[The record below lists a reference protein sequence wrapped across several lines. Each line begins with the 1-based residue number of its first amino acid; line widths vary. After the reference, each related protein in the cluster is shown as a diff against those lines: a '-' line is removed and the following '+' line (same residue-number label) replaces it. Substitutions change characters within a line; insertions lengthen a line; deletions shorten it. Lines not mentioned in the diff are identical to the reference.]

1 MAAKVGKLAKVM
13 IGATNVAGMGTW
25 SMTGLS
31 RETLEDSEFGDD
43 VKSFVFGLADG
54 GTVDFNGLYDPTDT
68 TGQLLL
74 KTAVLNG
81 TAYASGTT
89 GLNFYIDA
97 ASYWS
102 ISGTGTLLPTKCDA
116 ISMDKNGLGQISFS
130 CKVSGTMKLT

>member
-1 MAAKVGKLAKVM
+1 MAAKVGKLASVK
-13 IGATNVAGMGTW
+13 IGTAVVAGMGTW
-25 SMTGLS
+25 SMSGIS
-31 RETLEDSEFGDD
+31 RETLEDTEFGDD
-43 VKSFVFGLADG
+43 VKTFVFGVADG
-54 GTVDFNGLYDPTDT
+54 GTIDFNGYYDPLDT
-68 TGQLLL
+68 TGQALL

-130 CKVSGTMKLT
+130 CKVSGTMKLA